1 MPETIQEYD
10 EKNIEKKQGKK
21 IVRRLAVDV
30 LARLEKLKV
39 KVGRISSEWHGELIV
54 RGSSYYVRV
63 PRDLVE
69 FYELTVGDWLKLRAS
84 EVKRVLEQE
93 D

>member
-1 MPETIQEYD
+1 MPETIQEY
-10 EKNIEKKQGKK
+10 ENASTEKKQGKK
-21 IVRRLAVDV
+21 TARRLAVDI

-69 FYELTVGDWLKLRAS
+69 YYELTAGDWITLRAS
-84 EVKRVLEQE
+84 EVKRLIGQE